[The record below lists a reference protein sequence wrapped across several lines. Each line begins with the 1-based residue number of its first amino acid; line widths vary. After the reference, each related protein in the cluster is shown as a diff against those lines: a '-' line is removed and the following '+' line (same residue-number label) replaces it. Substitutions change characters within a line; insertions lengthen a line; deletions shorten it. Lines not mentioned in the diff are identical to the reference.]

1 MNIQPDDPIEDALR
15 TYPLA
20 DVPPNFSKSVMRRV
34 RATDA
39 RPLAPRFR
47 LTWMDYALGF
57 FLALLPVVGF
67 VIWAFLP
74 RTALLHLELHWQLL
88 QVGILQPVLFVSLVA
103 AAVLLFSAFLFSL
116 NFVLRPRGWL
126 A

>member
-20 DVPPNFSKSVMRRV
+20 DVPPNFSKSVIRRV
-34 RATDA
+34 RAVDA
-39 RPLAPRFR
+39 RPLALRFR

-57 FLALLPVVGF
+57 FLTLLPAVGF

-74 RTALLHLELHWQLL
+74 RTALLHLELQWQLL
-88 QVGILQPVLFVSLVA
+88 QAGILQPVLAVSLAVA
-103 AAVLLFSAFLFSL
+103 VVMLFSAFLFSL
-116 NFVLRPRGWL
+116 
-126 A
+126 

>member
-1 MNIQPDDPIEDALR
+1 MNIQPDEPIEDALR

-20 DVPPNFSKSVMRRV
+20 DVPPNFSKNVMRRV
-34 RATDA
+34 RTADA
-39 RPLAPRFR
+39 RPLVPRFR

-57 FLALLPVVGF
+57 FLTLLPVVGF

-74 RTALLHLELHWQLL
+74 RIALLRLEFQWQLL
-88 QVGILQPVLFVSLVA
+88 QAGILQPVLFVSLAA

>member
-34 RATDA
+34 RAADSA
-39 RPLAPRFR
+39 PLAPRFR

-57 FLALLPVVGF
+57 FLTLLPAVGF

-74 RTALLHLELHWQLL
+74 RIALLHLELQWQLL
-88 QVGILQPVLFVSLVA
+88 QAGILQPVLFISLAVA
-103 AAVLLFSAFLFSL
+103 AMLLFSALLFSL